1 LVHFSYF
8 SSIFAYLWSNSAFTS
23 KFSDFSRIFG
33 GSGRILG
40 GFWRCFLMFFSFNF
54 ENCNFSRSLRNIG
67 HGDKIKGW
75 DLNKSSKI
83 NEKSMQFASKTS
95 EAKKSH
101 QNWIWAPP
109 GRLGAPFGRLLGAL
123 GHFLGAS

>member
-1 LVHFSYF
+1 
-8 SSIFAYLWSNSAFTS
+8 
-23 KFSDFSRIFG
+23 
-33 GSGRILG
+33 
-40 GFWRCFLMFFSFNF
+40 MFFSFIF

-75 DLNKSSKI
+75 DLKKSLKI
-83 NEKSMQFASKTS
+83 HEKSMQFASKTS
-95 EAKKSH
+95 EAQKSH

-109 GRLGAPFGRLLGAL
+109 GLHVAALGARFGRLLGAL